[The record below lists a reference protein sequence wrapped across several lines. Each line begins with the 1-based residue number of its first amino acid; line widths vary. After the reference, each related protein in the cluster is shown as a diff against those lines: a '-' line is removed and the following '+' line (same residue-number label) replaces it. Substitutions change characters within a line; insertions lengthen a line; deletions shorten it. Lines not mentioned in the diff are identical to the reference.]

1 MSSKQTLLAAVARN
15 VQRRT
20 PTTVHKFVRTPR
32 TQTHNPGAAASLPLL
47 SASRTFHT
55 TVARLFENKHAPKD
69 DSPPRSNHIDGAASN
84 QSLFSASLLP
94 PAYPLPLPFPFL
106 SFAPSLTIWVE
117 LCGRL
122 IRIRSWSGQNVRQRH
137 GGAPPRNGIPSLGS
151 SVRCCS
157 CSCSGGGR

>member
-1 MSSKQTLLAAVARN
+1 MSSKHTVLAAVARS

-20 PTTVHKFVRTPR
+20 
-32 TQTHNPGAAASLPLL
+32 QTHTLLRISRTRTRTEKHNAAASLPLL

-55 TVARLFENKHAPKD
+55 TVARLFESKHAPKD

-122 IRIRSWSGQNVRQRH
+122 IRIRLWSGQNVRQRH
-137 GGAPPRNGIPSLGS
+137 GGAPPRNGIPSIGS